1 MKSLSAFFMV
11 LCLLLLPYGLATAGA
26 DAFTPGPLI
35 KSFGENAKVNQSKPV
50 SKDARFKVAFDVGK
64 PAEPGKLNR
73 NFNSLA
79 RFINMHVA
87 AGVQPENIELALV
100 VHGKAGLDLLHNK
113 ARKAKE
119 LTDNPNLPLLKA
131 LMGNNTQ
138 VFLCGQTAAYYDIK
152 NEDLYDGVQMS
163 LSAMTAHALLQQDG
177 YTVNPF

>member
-1 MKSLSAFFMV
+1 MKLFNTFVAV
-11 LCLLLLPYGLATAGA
+11 LFLILATQNIALAGA
-26 DAFTPGPLI
+26 DAFTPGPQI
-35 KSFGENAKVNQSKPV
+35 KNFGENAKVNQSKPV
-50 SKDARFKVAFDVGK
+50 SKDAKFKVAFDVGK

-79 RFINMHVA
+79 RFINMHIA
-87 AGVQPENIELALV
+87 AGVKPENIELALV
-100 VHGKAGLDLLHNK
+100 VHGKAGLDLLHNR

-119 LTDNPNLPLLKA
+119 LTENPNLPLLKA
-131 LMGNNTQ
+131 LMNNNTQ

-163 LSAMTAHALLQQDG
+163 LSAMTAHALLQQNG